1 MITDKG
7 KSLIAKY
14 MLGQIPAFGSYLAL
28 GCGAPPS
35 TETSKTP
42 TSYSISS
49 PTVTVDGNSRSTV
62 TVTISGGHQFKAG
75 DQIVVQ
81 MNDSRVDGDKT
92 IITATS
98 TQLTFAANYFLH
110 QTLLSVNDAFPGTGY
125 ALYTSSLTHQL
136 IVGDLITTTNFT
148 DPDFNNADVAVYA
161 VPSGTTFILPEAGVG
176 ETSGGTLSVIKPT
189 VQPGATITIQY
200 SAKRSLDFEML
211 RVPITSRGLATE
223 NGIDMLVL
231 GAQTPTQER
240 LSITE
245 VGIYSAG
252 TNNLVT
258 GSQSNML
265 HTFANYENWELHN
278 TTSAIVTTFPTA
290 LSSDQGATLNVS
302 STYPATFISAD
313 DAVFQN
319 ADRTLHQERPRMYD
333 STLVLNGKLSY
344 IQNVNNT
351 TTMTVDNE
359 AIGNIGTGIRDNR
372 HIHLLG
378 QTYAFDQNSSS
389 DEIRV
394 AFSILYKKV
403 LPAAVPNSDPSYI
416 GIIIEFSSEANIDTT
431 KRARLKISKNSTE
444 LANSRYF
451 VESVP
456 LSDLEVSGDFAW
468 SAVDTVKIYFSAFTG
483 TSPYIATD
491 LSDEYSLALDAI
503 SFENVYDEEQNS
515 SYGLVAYS
523 TLGTTKTIGVIG
535 YTVPIE
541 KNLNNSSLIE
551 YKFPIVVGDI

>member
-1 MITDKG
+1 MSD
-7 KSLIAKY
+7 
-14 MLGQIPAFGSYLAL
+14 
-28 GCGAPPS
+28 C
-35 TETSKTP
+35 
-42 TSYSISS
+42 
-49 PTVTVDGNSRSTV
+49 
-62 TVTISGGHQFKAG
+62 
-75 DQIVVQ
+75 
-81 MNDSRVDGDKT
+81 RVDGDKT
-92 IITATS
+92 FATVTS
-98 TQLTFAANYFLH
+98 TQFPFPANYTIPSL
-110 QTLLSVNDAFPGTGY
+110 TAVNDVFPGSGY
-125 ALYTSSLTHQL
+125 AEYTSASAHQL
-136 IVGDLITTTNFT
+136 IVGDLITTTGFE
-148 DPDFNNADVAVYA
+148 DPDFNNTDVAVYA
-161 VPSGTTFILPEAGVG
+161 VPSSTKFLILEAGTG
-176 ETSGGTLSVIKPT
+176 PNTTGTLSTIKPT
-189 VQPGATITIQY
+189 VQAGATISIDY
-200 SAKRSLDFEML
+200 SAKSSLDFEML

-245 VGIYSAG
+245 IGIYSAG

-258 GSQSNML
+258 GSQSGML
-265 HTFANYENWELHN
+265 HTFANYENWELHDA
-278 TTSAIVTTFPTA
+278 TSTSVTNFPTA

-302 STYPATFISAD
+302 STYPATYISAD
-313 DAVFQN
+313 DSVFQN

-333 STLVLNGKLSY
+333 STLALNGKLSY
-344 IQNVNNT
+344 IQNVDNT
-351 TTMTVDNE
+351 TTMTVDSSG
-359 AIGNIGTGIRDNR
+359 IGNIASGIRDNR

-403 LPAAVPNSDPSYI
+403 PPQILPATPNSDPSYI

-431 KRARLKISKNSTE
+431 KRARLKINKSSTD
-444 LANSRYF
+444 LANSHYF

-468 SAVDTVKIYFSAFTG
+468 SSVDTIKIYFSAFTG
-483 TSPYIATD
+483 TAPYIATD

-523 TLGTTKTIGVIG
+523 TLGTTKTIAATNYV
-535 YTVPIE
+535 VPIE
-541 KNLNNSSLIE
+541 KSLNNSSLVE